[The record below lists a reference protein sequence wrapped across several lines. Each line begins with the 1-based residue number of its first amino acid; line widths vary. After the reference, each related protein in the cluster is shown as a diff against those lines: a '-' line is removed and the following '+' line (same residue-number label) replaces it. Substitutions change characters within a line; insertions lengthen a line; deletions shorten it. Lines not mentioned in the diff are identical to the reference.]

1 MGEFIIAVLIVSV
14 LWVMWDVVKLG
25 LGERQKEERAD
36 VISAAPGKER
46 LERYAESFSH
56 LADTFVKMSGKK
68 EHLTEADIKELFHEV
83 RDRVCLSCPQ
93 CEQCWHSDYSTTY
106 RKAYGILGAIEEE
119 GEVINEGRK
128 EAILE
133 FCVQGNRFLEMTTEG
148 FQRAKLN
155 LMWSNRLLEN
165 RGAVAEQLMETSRIM
180 QKAANTIYDVHKV
193 DAGLYQ
199 QLELK
204 LKIHGITVREMWC
217 IDTDKDRKELFLT
230 LRTRRKGRCVSTKE
244 IGNLIS
250 DICGQKMIPDEDSR
264 TIVNKEYSTV
274 LFVAEPAYYI
284 LNGVAKVT
292 KDGELVS
299 GDNFT
304 LFRKENGQ
312 MIMSL
317 SDGMGSGLGAC
328 RESETVIELL
338 EQFLHAGFGKESAV
352 RMIHSA
358 MMLQNSGTFST
369 VDLCVVDLY
378 NGECELLKI
387 GASTT
392 FLRKQDWVETI
403 TSTSMPMGIMQDI
416 DYECS
421 KKQLQHGD
429 FIIMVSD
436 GVLDALPAK
445 NAEEILKELI
455 LQQATQN
462 AKEMAKAIL
471 ERVLLY
477 QHFQATDDMTVLVG
491 GVWKS

>member
-14 LWVMWDVVKLG
+14 LWVMWDVVKLS
-25 LGERQKEERAD
+25 LGERQKEEKAA
-36 VISAAPGKER
+36 VIAATPGKER
-46 LERYAESFSH
+46 LERYSESFSH
-56 LADTFVKMSGKK
+56 LADAFLEMSGKK
-68 EHLTEADIKELFHEV
+68 EHLSDRDIKELFHEV
-83 RDRVCLSCPQ
+83 RNRVCAGCPQ
-93 CEQCWHSDYSTTY
+93 CEYCWETHYSITF
-106 RKAYGILGAIEEE
+106 RKAYGILGVIEEE
-119 GEVINEGRK
+119 GEEINEGRK
-128 EAILE
+128 EAVLE
-133 FCVQGNRFLEMTTEG
+133 FCMQGERFLEVMMEG
-148 FQRAKLN
+148 FRRAKIN
-155 LMWSNRLLEN
+155 LMWSNKLLEN
-165 RGAVAEQLMETSRIM
+165 RGAVAEQLKETSRIM
-180 QKAANTIYDVHKV
+180 QKAANSIYDIHKI

-199 QLELK
+199 QIEIK
-204 LKIHGITVREMWC
+204 MKMHGIVVRDIWG
-217 IDTDKDRKELFLT
+217 IDTEHERQELFVT
-230 LRTRRKGRCVSTKE
+230 MRTRRKGRCVSTKE
-244 IGNLIS
+244 IGNWIS
-250 DICGQKMIPDEDSR
+250 DICGQKMMPDEDSR
-264 TIVNKEYSTV
+264 VIINKEYSTV
-274 LFVAEPAYYI
+274 LFVAEPVYYI

-292 KDGELVS
+292 KEGELVS
-299 GDNFT
+299 GDNFA

-317 SDGMGSGLGAC
+317 SDGMGSGIGAC
-328 RESETVIELL
+328 RESEAVIELL

-358 MMLQNSGTFST
+358 MMLQNSGIFST

-392 FLRKQDWVETI
+392 FLRRQNWVETI
-403 TSTSMPMGIMQDI
+403 TSTSLPMGILQDI

-429 FIIMVSD
+429 FIVMVSD
-436 GVLDALPAK
+436 GVLDALPAR

-455 LQQATQN
+455 LQQATEN

-477 QHFQATDDMTVLVG
+477 QHYQATDDMTVLVG

>member
-25 LGERQKEERAD
+25 LGERQKEEKAA

-46 LERYAESFSH
+46 LERYADSFSN
-56 LADTFVKMSGKK
+56 LADSFLQMSARRD
-68 EHLTEADIKELFHEV
+68 HLSERDIKEMIHDV
-83 RDRVCLSCPQ
+83 RGRVCRDCSQ
-93 CEQCWHSDYSTTY
+93 CELCWKMNYNNTY
-106 RKAYGILGAIEEE
+106 RRAYSILNVIEED
-119 GEVINEGRK
+119 GTSMNEGRK
-128 EAILE
+128 EAVLE
-133 FCVQGNRFLEMTTEG
+133 FCIQGDRFLEMVTEG

-165 RGAVAEQLMETSRIM
+165 RGAAAQQLRETARIM
-180 QKAANTIYDVHKV
+180 QKAANSIYDVNRV
-193 DAGLYQ
+193 DAGLYHQ
-199 QLELK
+199 IELK
-204 LKIHGITVREMWC
+204 LKVHGVLVREMWSVE
-217 IDTDKDRKELFLT
+217 TDNNRQEFFLT
-230 LRTRRKGRCVSTKE
+230 MRTRRKGRCISTKE
-244 IGNLIS
+244 IGSLIS
-250 DICGQKMIPDEDSR
+250 DICRQKMIPDEDSR
-264 TIVNKEYSTV
+264 SIINKEFSTV

-292 KDGELVS
+292 KEGELVS

-328 RESETVIELL
+328 RESEAVIELL
-338 EQFLHAGFGKESAV
+338 EQFLHAGFSKESAV

-358 MMLQNSGTFST
+358 MMLQNNGTFST

-392 FLRKQDWVETI
+392 FFRRQDWVETVA
-403 TSTSMPMGIMQDI
+403 STSLPMGIVGDI
-416 DYECS
+416 DYECT
-421 KKQLQHGD
+421 KKQLQPGD
-429 FIIMVSD
+429 FVIMVSD
-436 GVLDALPAK
+436 GVLDALPSR
-445 NAEEILKELI
+445 NAEEIIKDLI
-455 LQQATQN
+455 LEQATLN
-462 AKEMAKAIL
+462 AQEMAKAIL

-477 QHFQATDDMTVLVG
+477 QHYQANDDMTVLVG